1 MNENGFGYIIVFK
14 EISMFKK
21 ISFIFLSLFL
31 VFFMSCEDEI
41 DPAAVAAGEEIAA
54 EVAGIAM
61 QMGIQV
67 DPEIM
72 EEEGLSR
79 TTAPSFTHDNMDGEP
94 TGLTFSGSYT
104 SVESDTNYD
113 VSITLTMNFDDVLSD
128 DEVWTMNGDI
138 VSNLEMVLD
147 KPTTYISMEGTV
159 TGDLTASDGSSEY
172 TFDLA
177 LNLSVEQTGEKT
189 FSCTVSGTVT
199 SGSNEI
205 TVDETFTYT
214 QMLS

>member
-1 MNENGFGYIIVFK
+1 
-14 EISMFKK
+14 MFKK

-31 VFFMSCEDEI
+31 VLLMSCEDEV
-41 DPAAVAAGEEIAA
+41 DPAAIAAGEEIAA
-54 EVAGIAM
+54 DVAGIAM
-61 QMGIQV
+61 QLGIQV
-67 DPEIM
+67 DPVPS
-72 EEEGLSR
+72 EEPPVDEGLSR
-79 TTAPSFTHDNMDGEP
+79 ATAPSFTHADMDGEP
-94 TGLTFSGSYT
+94 AGLTFSGSYT
-104 SVESDTNYD
+104 SVETDTNYD

-138 VSNLEMVLD
+138 ACNFEMVLD
-147 KPTTYISMEGTV
+147 KPTSYISLEGNV

-177 LNLSVEQTGEKT
+177 LSLNVDQTGEKT
-189 FSCTVSGTVT
+189 FSCTVSGTVM

-214 QMLS
+214 QVLS